1 MKLTIYEIG
10 VLNLAIALIPILVVI
25 AILMAWSLKSRTALY
40 ASARM
45 LIQLTAIGYVLT
57 SIFALDNAVI
67 VVIVLA
73 LMLLAASWIAL
84 RPLRQKSADLFAK
97 ALFGISVGGVSTLA
111 LTTFAVL
118 QIDYWYQPQYVIP
131 LAGMIF
137 SNAMNTVS
145 LAAER
150 FESDMAVVGDYV
162 RARDSA
168 FTAALIP
175 SINTFFAVGLV
186 AFPGMMT
193 GQILSGVSPLIA
205 VKYQIVIMSVL
216 FGSSGA
222 SAAIYLHLQRDAGPC
237 AEGMNSRQT

>member
-10 VLNLAIALIPILVVI
+10 VLNLAIAVIPILVVI
-25 AILMAWSLKSRTALY
+25 AILMMWSLKSKTAMY
-40 ASARM
+40 ASVRM
-45 LIQLTAIGYVLT
+45 LVQLTVVGYVLT
-57 SIFALDNAVI
+57 SIFALDNAGI

-73 LMLLAASWIAL
+73 LMLLLASWIAL
-84 RPLRQKSADLFAK
+84 RPLRQKSTDLYAK
-97 ALFGISVGGVSTLA
+97 ALFGISVGGISTLA

-150 FESDMAVVGDYV
+150 FESDMAVVPDYI
-162 RARDSA
+162 RARNSA

-222 SAAIYLHLQRDAGPC
+222 SAAIYLYLQRHATAPARDAHPG
-237 AEGMNSRQT
+237 